1 MRTAHIRARNRQA
14 GAVTLLVTL
23 LIMVA
28 ITVGSFAMLNTS
40 TVESRMTANDRRS
53 KEALQAAQAGVDF
66 VLANLALSAIDLE
79 VLCAPRM
86 PNQAEDTPPS
96 PPYFELNFSGP
107 DASGVLDFS
116 EQEVAT
122 CKSMPF
128 SLLTKISVWSRG
140 YSNDGE
146 SVRTVL
152 STIDLTTPW
161 EWNYRTRTAGGG
173 GGTAPLVA
181 KGDVDFRGTPEV
193 SLCETMKQC
202 KDLARPGNQ
211 DGLIEGT
218 LVMAGGEITQG
229 GSVPMSEG
237 NYDANNPTLAGLS
250 ANDLFSQFVSG
261 GLSMDAFKLHS
272 GTHEFTPPSTGGNG
286 NNDNAVST
294 ALTATNKNQIFVNGD
309 LTLRNGTIGSPEKP
323 VILAVEGSLNLAGN
337 VTIWGV
343 VYATEADFSAGTNT
357 IMGSLVTA
365 GNVNMKGTASI
376 HYNADLRPVP
386 EEYDPDDAAAGY
398 ESARTSSVRL
408 GSWREVRH
416 D

>member
-1 MRTAHIRARNRQA
+1 M
-14 GAVTLLVTL
+14 TL

-40 TVESRMTANDRRS
+40 TIESRMTANDRRS

-66 VLANLALSAIDLE
+66 VLANLALPTIDLA
-79 VLCAPRM
+79 VLCQPRV
-86 PNQAEDTPPS
+86 PNQGEEPPPS

-107 DASGVLDFS
+107 DASGVLEFG
-116 EQEVAT
+116 EQEEAV

-181 KGDVDFRGTPEV
+181 RGDVHLQGTPEV
-193 SLCETMKQC
+193 SLCETMEQC

-218 LVMAGGEITQG
+218 LIMAGGQITEQG
-229 GSVPMSEG
+229 NVPMGEG
-237 NYDANNPTLAGLS
+237 NYDAGNATLAGFDP
-250 ANDLFSQFVSG
+250 ADPDPLFSQFVSG

-272 GTHEFTPPSTGGNG
+272 GTHEFTPPSSGGNG

-294 ALTATNKNQIFVNGD
+294 ALTATNKNQIWVNGD

-323 VILAVEGSLNLAGN
+323 VILAVSGSLNLAGN

-343 VYATEADFSAGTNT
+343 VYATTAEFSAGTNT
-357 IMGSLVTA
+357 VMGSLVTN

-386 EEYDPDDAAAGY
+386 DEYDPDDAAAGY

-408 GSWREVRH
+408 GSWREVRSQ
-416 D
+416 